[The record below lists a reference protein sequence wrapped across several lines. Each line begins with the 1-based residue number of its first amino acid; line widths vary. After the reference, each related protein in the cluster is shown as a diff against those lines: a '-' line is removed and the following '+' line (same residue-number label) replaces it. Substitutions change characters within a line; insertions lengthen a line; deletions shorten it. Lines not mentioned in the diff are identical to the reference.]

1 MHENP
6 HGACIL
12 TTLDLP
18 TVLSADNTAAAGAN
32 NGPAAVFARKLFE
45 TARR

>member
-6 HGACIL
+6 HGACIP

-18 TVLSADNTAAAGAN
+18 TVLSADNAAASGA
-32 NGPAAVFARKLFE
+32 NGPAAAFARKLFE
-45 TARR
+45 TART

>member
-6 HGACIL
+6 HGACIP

-18 TVLSADNTAAAGAN
+18 TVLSADNAAASGAN
-32 NGPAAVFARKLFE
+32 GPVAAFARKLFE
-45 TARR
+45 TART